1 MKHLAKT
8 CASPS
13 PPPPQGYVSEIYQ
26 AIVTISTKDLEQV
39 ANDLK
44 EIVPGAMHTTL
55 EKETKEDAIKKHLE
69 RKQSDLLPPPPPTC
83 PGNEDLRRSLLF

>member
-1 MKHLAKT
+1 MTHLAKT

-13 PPPPQGYVSEIYQ
+13 SPPPPPQGYVSEIYQ

-44 EIVPGAMHTTL
+44 EIIPGAMHTTL

-69 RKQSDLLPPPPPTC
+69 RNSDLPPPPPYMS
-83 PGNEDLRRSLLF
+83 R